1 MALTRKDNVTP
12 EENLLR
18 LIEKPAVIGE
28 TQRQTEDAAFPIG
41 DRKKNWL
48 NPLVLISCFFLLP
61 IIFLRLGKKLSLK
74 SVNKIGLVVLTLLLG
89 YAIWNIVSAEST
101 SVPQLEI
108 KKVPI
113 DDIQH
118 NSDIT
123 LYYQMVDDRDIFKD
137 MYKAPVVEITKP
149 PVTSTTT
156 QPTVVPEVQT
166 SIIAILKNLKL
177 IGVIWE
183 PKPALVLIDDVLRKD
198 TYCLEQGGSF
208 ITKIEES
215 GNTKDVLIE
224 IKEISKDKV
233 ILKYENEEGFLTLT
247 GIK

>member
-18 LIEKPAVIGE
+18 LIEKPAVIGDI
-28 TQRQTEDAAFPIG
+28 QHQTEDAAFPIG
-41 DRKKNWL
+41 DRKRNWL
-48 NPLVLISCFFLLP
+48 NPLVLISRFFLLP
-61 IIFLRLGKKLSLK
+61 ILFLRLGKRLSLK

-108 KKVPI
+108 KKEPISVPQPI
-113 DDIQH
+113 LQP
-118 NSDIT
+118 DIT
-123 LYYQMVDDRDIFKD
+123 VYYQMVDDRDIFKD

-149 PVTSTTT
+149 PVTSTIT
-156 QPTVVPEVQT
+156 QSPVAPEIQP
-166 SIIAILKNLKL
+166 SIGAILKNLKL

-183 PKPALVLIDDVLRKD
+183 PKPSMVLIDDAGKD
-198 TYCLEQGGSF
+198 THCLEQGGSF

-215 GNTKDVLIE
+215 GNTKNVLIE

-247 GIK
+247 E